1 MNRVLVKEFSR
12 LCRLAPDSEP
22 EWESITRAH
31 RNVLLEGPRET
42 IEPAILLFMPYLANP
57 IAWRRPGEALE
68 LEACRTLI
76 VEEVGALDPAE
87 QIRLWGRLDSA
98 RGQVQVVSTSTK
110 ALFTLVMR
118 GLFHE
123 RLYYRLNVTLV
134 QCRALAALS
143 GGRTAADGRP
153 LQTKAFH

>member
-1 MNRVLVKEFSR
+1 MNSVPVSEFSR
-12 LCRLAPDSEP
+12 LCHLAPDSEP
-22 EWESITRAH
+22 EWDSITRAH

-42 IEPAILLFMPYLANP
+42 IEPAILLFMPYLTEP
-57 IAWRRPGEALE
+57 IVWSRPGEALE

-76 VEEVGALDPAE
+76 VEDVGVLDPAE
-87 QIRLWGRLDSA
+87 QIRLWGWLDRA
-98 RGQVQVVSTSTK
+98 RGQVQVVSTSRK
-110 ALFTLVMR
+110 ALFTLVTR

-134 QCRALAALS
+134 QCRALATVS
-143 GGRTAADGRP
+143 GGRPAADGRP